1 MSAAQPRGARHSGAL
16 QQSVISAAQ
25 RMLELGLVI
34 GTTGNVSARQGPM
47 IWITPTRA
55 SYETLDAGQL
65 TAVDLAGVSGPHATQ
80 PSRELPLH
88 LAAYGARRDIGAVIH
103 THSPYA
109 TAWSFLARPLEPRT
123 EDLAYY
129 DIGPVLTAPA
139 AASGSEE
146 LAQGAAQGLEHANAV
161 LLAGHGVVAVGESV
175 EQALVR
181 AQIVEFAARV
191 AWLVLVG
198 AKSDAKNS

>member
-1 MSAAQPRGARHSGAL
+1 MTAAQPRSVRSSDAL
-16 QQSVISAAQ
+16 QRSVVSAAQ

-47 IWITPTRA
+47 IWITPTRT
-55 SYETLDAGQL
+55 SYETLEPAQL
-65 TAVDLAGVSGPHATQ
+65 AAVDLAGTRAPYATQ

-88 LAAYGARRDIGAVIH
+88 LAAYGARHDIGAVVH

-109 TAWSFLARPLEPRT
+109 TAWSFLARPLEPQT
-123 EDLAYY
+123 EDIAYY
-129 DIGPVLTAPA
+129 DIGPVLTVPP
-139 AASGSEE
+139 AASGSDE
-146 LAQGAAQGLEHANAV
+146 LAQGAAERLADANAV
-161 LLAGHGVVAVGESV
+161 LLAGHGAVVVGETV
-175 EQALVR
+175 ELALER

-198 AKSDAKNS
+198 AKSNAKNA